1 MFCDNFAIYLIL
13 PTALEQPY
21 CTVKNVAPMAAT
33 RAVAMGWPAALMVD
47 CESTS
52 ESYVVRHISSKDFF
66 ERFWKIYRNKLQ
78 LDWLSAT
85 STRTINS
92 RKSVRATTDRMRNP
106 RTPLE
111 SSQRGEFKSSLAIFM

>member
-1 MFCDNFAIYLIL
+1 
-13 PTALEQPY
+13 
-21 CTVKNVAPMAAT
+21 MAAT
-33 RAVAMGWPAALMVD
+33 RAVAVGWPAALMVD

-85 STRTINS
+85 SRQKNNPQKIYKGYD
-92 RKSVRATTDRMRNP
+92 KSETAVGKL
-106 RTPLE
+106 LE
-111 SSQRGEFKSSLAIFM
+111 RRIKTFFDYFCVTHFNLFFTKKHSK